1 MADDACQDPPVPPD
15 QPAIPAVPSTP
26 ARQKRN
32 QVNLDRGDGRTWSPP
47 PTARELSAANPF
59 VACGGP
65 KGHGR
70 HARRRRDLDKKNWF

>member
-1 MADDACQDPPVPPD
+1 LLLM
-15 QPAIPAVPSTP
+15 
-26 ARQKRN
+26 
-32 QVNLDRGDGRTWSPP
+32 
-47 PTARELSAANPF
+47 ARELSAANPF